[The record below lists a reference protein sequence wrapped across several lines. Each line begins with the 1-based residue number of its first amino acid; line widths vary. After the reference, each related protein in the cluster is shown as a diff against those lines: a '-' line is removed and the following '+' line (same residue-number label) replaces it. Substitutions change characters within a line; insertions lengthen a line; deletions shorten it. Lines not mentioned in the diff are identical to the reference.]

1 MSRGSSHDD
10 CGHDVW
16 SIGTYQWDLIFASQM
31 VPANESTVDSQPRE
45 ATGSLLGIRYNKPGF
60 ELLSP
65 FVLES
70 KRARG
75 ELGL

>member
-1 MSRGSSHDD
+1 MGLDLRLSDGPGKRINGRLATSRGH
-10 CGHDVW
+10 W
-16 SIGTYQWDLIFASQM
+16 ILIRNQ
-31 VPANESTVDSQPRE
+31 
-45 ATGSLLGIRYNKPGF
+45 IHKPGF